1 MVEGKTMFPC
11 ARKKL
16 VEVHELRE
24 LELLEERILILPDP
38 GLLKERAESLAH
50 DDRRL
55 LAHDF
60 CGV

>member
-1 MVEGKTMFPC
+1 MFPC

-24 LELLEERILILPDP
+24 LELLEKRILILPHP